1 MTEATDLGQS
11 RAQEQPR
18 IYRQNRPRDQGRP
31 RDRPVRWRQKN
42 QPGLTRELRK
52 LGQQQEAPRALGRRQ
67 DAVKATMK
75 RIKKRHHTRLLTS
88 GGRTWDR
95 VRAISVSEN
104 VRGAT
109 GRLLGSAS
117 PEPLAVLSVELEDT
131 SPKRGGVGRA
141 CVSGTNA
148 VRACKHARPFQ
159 LASIHGAGDEWV
171 HTIPA
176 P

>member
-1 MTEATDLGQS
+1 MPNLCQDDGGKSARQGDL
-11 RAQEQPR
+11 RA
-18 IYRQNRPRDQGRP
+18 
-31 RDRPVRWRQKN
+31 
-42 QPGLTRELRK
+42 
-52 LGQQQEAPRALGRRQ
+52 
-67 DAVKATMK
+67 AVK

-117 PEPLAVLSVELEDT
+117 SEPLAVLSVELEDT
-131 SPKRGGVGRA
+131 SPKRGGVGRV

-148 VRACKHARPFQ
+148 VRAYKRARPFQ
-159 LASIHGAGDEWV
+159 SVSIHGVRDE
-171 HTIPA
+171 
-176 P
+176 

>member
-1 MTEATDLGQS
+1 MLLDVEVALLPAKVEVTLADMVEEVLVDDQAREMLLPLSSTLTGAPASFCFRISAMMTA
-11 RAQEQPR
+11 
-18 IYRQNRPRDQGRP
+18 
-31 RDRPVRWRQKN
+31 VRVPAR
-42 QPGLTRELRK
+42 GM
-52 LGQQQEAPRALGRRQ
+52 
-67 DAVKATMK
+67 KATMK

-117 PEPLAVLSVELEDT
+117 SEPLAVLSVELEDT

-159 LASIHGAGDEWV
+159 LASIHGAGDEWP